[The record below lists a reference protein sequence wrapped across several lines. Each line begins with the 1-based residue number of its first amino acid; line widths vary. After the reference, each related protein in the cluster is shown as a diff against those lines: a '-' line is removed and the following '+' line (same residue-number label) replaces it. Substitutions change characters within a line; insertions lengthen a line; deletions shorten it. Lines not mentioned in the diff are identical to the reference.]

1 VLGGPL
7 QTDRPARAHEAIEAT
22 AEPPSS
28 PADSAGDASTASAS
42 VALISRGTP
51 QLGFRFTNA

>member
-1 VLGGPL
+1 MK
-7 QTDRPARAHEAIEAT
+7 RSKAT

-28 PADSAGDASTASAS
+28 PADSAGDVSATSAS

-51 QLGFRFTNA
+51 RLGFRFTNA

>member
-1 VLGGPL
+1 VAAAIWSTVAPSGRLSRSIMSACLVPL
-7 QTDRPARAHEAIEAT
+7 RG
-22 AEPPSS
+22 
-28 PADSAGDASTASAS
+28 AGFSAS